1 MAVEQVNQD
10 ILKILGL
17 EETDEIDMKSYKGH
31 LREKLVEIS
40 MGKGNLSR
48 DEELIVQSEFQRI
61 KKQPDTTRLKKKKIT
76 AQSIRF
82 TKPSNAL
89 LKYKKISS
97 LSKDIQS
104 LKQTDTAENIAI
116 GDKSISDNL
125 KNINQTLDKIL
136 ASIIAQ
142 GQIDRK
148 RREKDRIEGEKRKA
162 QERESGLEKPLQV
175 AKNLVKKIVSPF
187 QGILDRVFRFL
198 GFTFLGWLI
207 GKFESIQ
214 KWMEANQ
221 DKVKV
226 VTRFLKDWGPTL
238 LGAFVLFATPFGKFI
253 RTTLKLIRFFIPKI
267 IGLMRANPLLAA
279 LTLATVGGVAKI
291 KESERIR
298 PDVEKIETE
307 AGKTLKSKE
316 APWYEKLGA
325 SLANQSLNAPT
336 GPKNPTG
343 LPTPGAM
350 FARGGSIPLFG
361 FSGGASIKDYF
372 SGYIDKD
379 TGVSV
384 DGFGQD
390 TQAFPIEG
398 GGAGVLKPGEVVMNT
413 GAVNAIGAD
422 KLLGW
427 NRQFGGPNANKP
439 INFTYKGGGVIGMQ
453 NGGFLGGMLPGTG
466 TAMAPL
472 SSGPAD
478 ISGIQQTVAGYQ
490 NKLFG
495 MNVGRPFFPRGSQG
509 QYSPQENRR
518 YYQRTG
524 KYFVP
529 TDFGPRYLPGI
540 PGLYTPPKQQTKTT
554 GLDPFRNFGK
564 NVQTIQNATKRQE
577 EMMRQMGHKPSGYVN
592 IFGQSVRRQMGG
604 LVPQGPFTPLPS
616 PGYVRPQG
624 SFIPKPV
631 LALPG
636 PMPGTTIPFGF
647 NPLKGLKKGGVSV
660 TTKTGIDIKG
670 GMMGADTQFLPP
682 LALQPGEELYVVPK
696 QAVPG
701 MDKVV
706 AELDRNSNPAKI
718 QSNLKGDV
726 GPKVTFITLP
736 NKVTS
741 VPSKGGGMTPGKP
754 QLPEFQVIMD
764 SPKREEVAS
773 ALGIIDLV

>member
-267 IGLMRANPLLAA
+267 IGLM
-279 LTLATVGGVAKI
+279 
-291 KESERIR
+291 
-298 PDVEKIETE
+298 
-307 AGKTLKSKE
+307 
-316 APWYEKLGA
+316 KL
-325 SLANQSLNAPT
+325 
-336 GPKNPTG
+336 
-343 LPTPGAM
+343 
-350 FARGGSIPLFG
+350 
-361 FSGGASIKDYF
+361 
-372 SGYIDKD
+372 
-379 TGVSV
+379 SV
-384 DGFGQD
+384 
-390 TQAFPIEG
+390 
-398 GGAGVLKPGEVVMNT
+398 
-413 GAVNAIGAD
+413 
-422 KLLGW
+422 
-427 NRQFGGPNANKP
+427 
-439 INFTYKGGGVIGMQ
+439 
-453 NGGFLGGMLPGTG
+453 
-466 TAMAPL
+466 
-472 SSGPAD
+472 
-478 ISGIQQTVAGYQ
+478 
-490 NKLFG
+490 
-495 MNVGRPFFPRGSQG
+495 
-509 QYSPQENRR
+509 
-518 YYQRTG
+518 
-524 KYFVP
+524 
-529 TDFGPRYLPGI
+529 
-540 PGLYTPPKQQTKTT
+540 
-554 GLDPFRNFGK
+554 
-564 NVQTIQNATKRQE
+564 
-577 EMMRQMGHKPSGYVN
+577 MR
-592 IFGQSVRRQMGG
+592 
-604 LVPQGPFTPLPS
+604 
-616 PGYVRPQG
+616 
-624 SFIPKPV
+624 
-631 LALPG
+631 
-636 PMPGTTIPFGF
+636 
-647 NPLKGLKKGGVSV
+647 
-660 TTKTGIDIKG
+660 
-670 GMMGADTQFLPP
+670 
-682 LALQPGEELYVVPK
+682 
-696 QAVPG
+696 
-701 MDKVV
+701 
-706 AELDRNSNPAKI
+706 
-718 QSNLKGDV
+718 
-726 GPKVTFITLP
+726 
-736 NKVTS
+736 
-741 VPSKGGGMTPGKP
+741 
-754 QLPEFQVIMD
+754 
-764 SPKREEVAS
+764 
-773 ALGIIDLV
+773 